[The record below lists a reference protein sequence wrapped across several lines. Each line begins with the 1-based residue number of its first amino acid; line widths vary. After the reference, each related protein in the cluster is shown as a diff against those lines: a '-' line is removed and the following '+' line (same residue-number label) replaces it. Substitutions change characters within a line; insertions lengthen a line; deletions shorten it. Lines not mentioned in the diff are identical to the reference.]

1 MSRRKGAGRTLRD
14 VVDEQVACLLP
25 EGAVMVDVHAGAES
39 LVVAYVTHADGDV
52 AASSL
57 GAISQMHVLEYS
69 MDMPADELGR

>member
-1 MSRRKGAGRTLRD
+1 MSRRKGTGRTLRD
-14 VVDEQVACLLP
+14 VVDDLVAGLLP

-39 LVVAYVTHADGDV
+39 LVVAYVTHADGDA

-57 GAISQMHVLEYS
+57 GAISQMHVLEYA